1 MSTNAQVQLQA
12 EKKMEKERSK
22 NLGKSNAKAKAVEDN
37 GLEIHEF
44 LECLVNLAFSR
55 ANPKYG
61 QVGKS
66 DVAAGGIE
74 MDLLPGCL
82 ESLLKTNILVKAK
95 RDNVPAWMDEIV
107 SSAECQKA
115 ILDRREK
122 MRMCWRDDAGKG
134 EQGSQMDNKTKGH
147 CLDAET
153 RGDLDELCMW
163 AAGEHAKSLG
173 QPLCFLA

>member
-1 MSTNAQVQLQA
+1 MSAPTRCRHQA
-12 EKKMEKERSK
+12 SQDVDECAGAAAGGEEDEERGPK

-115 ILDRREK
+115 ILDRR
-122 MRMCWRDDAGKG
+122 
-134 EQGSQMDNKTKGH
+134 
-147 CLDAET
+147 
-153 RGDLDELCMW
+153 
-163 AAGEHAKSLG
+163 
-173 QPLCFLA
+173 

>member
-82 ESLLKTNILVKAK
+82 ESLLKTNI
-95 RDNVPAWMDEIV
+95 RSRP
-107 SSAECQKA
+107 SSAWPSTRCTSTC
-115 ILDRREK
+115 RRSTS
-122 MRMCWRDDAGKG
+122 RRRLRARR
-134 EQGSQMDNKTKGH
+134 T
-147 CLDAET
+147 LT
-153 RGDLDELCMW
+153 
-163 AAGEHAKSLG
+163 
-173 QPLCFLA
+173 